1 MVAEMQFQ
9 SVEQAECGEETVL
22 VEDENSAVLEE
33 EKVAAAA
40 APVVADTAPVAT
52 TDPDAPKEATEA
64 SVFVEDPVEDGKET
78 VEPDQSQAVANKQ
91 PFERDFDADPTD
103 LYVMIQKKAWKETVK
118 QAQESPEEARI
129 WVSRNEKDGRL
140 RWRLLP
146 IHAAIIFKAP
156 EDVVEA
162 LLAAYPKGA
171 QSKDDQGM
179 LALHL
184 AFRNGSTEGVVNLLL
199 VAYPQSIDVK
209 DRKGRIPLVLAQ
221 ASTSPNRDAFMRA
234 LERGPT
240 YYAVAAAA
248 TERAAVTA
256 EQRAIFDAKL
266 MQVRQAH
273 QHEITQL
280 NIAATEQQSALQ
292 DKLAAMEKELL
303 KTQETSQVLVD
314 HVNSLEAQLSSRSD
328 TERFLATKIA
338 ALDSSLK
345 DTYRTREEIEQGL
358 KTENCQLTIE
368 RDSYKTK
375 FEQMEIQHNA
385 NQQRLEQALDLRE
398 KRQRECDQTERRLT
412 QQCKSTELDWAN
424 AQANCAILDAQLKR
438 KMETEHALATQ
449 VSALASKLAESAFES
464 RDASKSF
471 NSRIHILEGE
481 RKVLRESVQ
490 DLAKRLSTVAR
501 ALEEMT
507 KQQQSIFQEA
517 ETHEEEMAN
526 ASAAYAKIVADAM
539 RQEALLV
546 QAKVEREHMRALLAK
561 QESDLEQGRDE
572 QTFIMNAIAVQ
583 GKHMEKTKK
592 TRDDIVCNVE
602 SLGAEI
608 NGVLNNVLNV
618 IPANAAN
625 DDALVDAV
633 LKAISSGPSSEELEP
648 KLAEARMMTPEKPT
662 KSKFS
667 VTPRS
672 MQEHNQEHSPIAT
685 GGDNE
690 AGASTSDFQI
700 PQNMLSADAE
710 ETQDEA
716 TSLPSSSL
724 SKPTDD
730 EHTILTETT
739 SKEGTE
745 ATSSRSIDESNTQ
758 PMDDVA
764 TVNSSKSEP
773 EGSKHA
779 EEEKSMSATGD
790 IERPSDRIEAARY
803 AM

>member
-1 MVAEMQFQ
+1 MV
-9 SVEQAECGEETVL
+9 VETQIQPVEAAECGAETVL
-22 VEDENSAVLEE
+22 VDDESSAILEN
-33 EKVAAAA
+33 EKAVA
-40 APVVADTAPVAT
+40 VVA
-52 TDPDAPKEATEA
+52 APKEATEA
-64 SVFVEDPVEDGKET
+64 SIFVENLLQDEKKTD
-78 VEPDQSQAVANKQ
+78 EPDQSLAVATSQ

-103 LYVMIQKKAWKETVK
+103 LYILIQKKAWKETVE
-118 QAQESPEEARI
+118 QAQENCEEARI
-129 WVSRNEKDGRL
+129 WVSRKEKDGRLL

-179 LALHL
+179 LPLHL

-199 VAYPQSIDVK
+199 VAYPQSVDVK

-273 QHEITQL
+273 QHETTQL
-280 NIAATEQQSALQ
+280 NIAAAEQQSALQ

-338 ALDSSLK
+338 TLDSSLK

-358 KTENCQLTIE
+358 KTDNCQLTIE

-375 FEQMEIQHNA
+375 FEQTEIQHTA
-385 NQQRLEQALDLRE
+385 SQKRLEQALDLLE
-398 KRQRECDQTERRLT
+398 KRQREGDQTESRLT
-412 QQCKSTELDWAN
+412 QQCKSTELDWAS

-449 VSALASKLAESAFES
+449 VSALASKLAESGFES
-464 RDASKSF
+464 RDASKNF
-471 NSRIHILEGE
+471 NTRVRILEDE
-481 RKVLRESVQ
+481 RKMLRESVQ
-490 DLAKRLSTVAR
+490 DLAKRLSMVAR
-501 ALEEMT
+501 VLEDMT
-507 KQQQSIFQEA
+507 KQQQSIVEEA
-517 ETHEEEMAN
+517 KTHEEEMAN

-546 QAKVEREHMRALLAK
+546 RAREEREQMRAKLAR
-561 QESDLEQGRDE
+561 QEKDDGEGRDE
-572 QTFIMNAIAVQ
+572 QTLIMNAIAVQ
-583 GKHMEKTKK
+583 GKQMEKAKK
-592 TRDDIVCNVE
+592 TRNDIVFNVE
-602 SLGAEI
+602 CLGAEI
-608 NGVLNNVLNV
+608 DGVLKNVLNV
-618 IPANAAN
+618 IPADSERNG
-625 DDALVDAV
+625 DELVDAV
-633 LKAISSGPSSEELEP
+633 LKAISSGPSSSPEEPEPLE
-648 KLAEARMMTPEKPT
+648 AGTMSPERPP

-672 MQEHNQEHSPIAT
+672 MQEQNQVHSPIAT
-685 GGDNE
+685 ADDNE
-690 AGASTSDFQI
+690 VSTSDSQI
-700 PQNMLSADAE
+700 PRKMFFGDAE

-716 TSLPSSSL
+716 TSLHNSFVG
-724 SKPTDD
+724 KPTDD
-730 EHTILTETT
+730 ANTVLTETT
-739 SKEGTE
+739 S
-745 ATSSRSIDESNTQ
+745 DESNTQ
-758 PMDDVA
+758 PTDEIV
-764 TVNSSKSEP
+764 TVNSKSEP
-773 EGSKHA
+773 EGSKYA
-779 EEEKSMSATGD
+779 EEEKLTSATGV
-790 IERPSDRIEAARY
+790 IECPSSDRIEAARY

>member
-1 MVAEMQFQ
+1 M
-9 SVEQAECGEETVL
+9 
-22 VEDENSAVLEE
+22 
-33 EKVAAAA
+33 
-40 APVVADTAPVAT
+40 
-52 TDPDAPKEATEA
+52 
-64 SVFVEDPVEDGKET
+64 
-78 VEPDQSQAVANKQ
+78 
-91 PFERDFDADPTD
+91 
-103 LYVMIQKKAWKETVK
+103 
-118 QAQESPEEARI
+118 
-129 WVSRNEKDGRL
+129 
-140 RWRLLP
+140 LP
-146 IHAAIIFKAP
+146 
-156 EDVVEA
+156 
-162 LLAAYPKGA
+162 
-171 QSKDDQGM
+171 
-179 LALHL
+179 LHL

-209 DRKGRIPLVLAQ
+209 DRKGRIPLFLAQ

-240 YYAVAAAA
+240 YYSVAAAA

-273 QHEITQL
+273 QHETTQL
-280 NIAATEQQSALQ
+280 NIAAAEQQSALQ

-314 HVNSLEAQLSSRSD
+314 HVNSLEAQLTSRSD

-375 FEQMEIQHNA
+375 FEQMEIQHKA
-385 NQQRLEQALDLRE
+385 NQQRLGQGLDLLE
-398 KRQRECDQTERRLT
+398 NRQREWDQTERRLT

-449 VSALASKLAESAFES
+449 VSALASKLAESASES
-464 RDASKSF
+464 RDASKNF
-471 NSRIHILEGE
+471 NSRIRILEGE
-481 RKVLRESVQ
+481 RKVLRESVE

-501 ALEEMT
+501 TLEEMT
-507 KQQQSIFQEA
+507 KQQQSIVQQA
-517 ETHEEEMAN
+517 EIQEEETAN
-526 ASAAYAKIVADAM
+526 ASAVYAKIVADAM
-539 RQEALLV
+539 RQGALLV
-546 QAKVEREHMRALLAK
+546 QAKEEREQMRVLLAK
-561 QESDLEQGRDE
+561 QEKDVEQGRDE
-572 QTFIMNAIAVQ
+572 HTFIMNAIVVQ
-583 GKHMEKTKK
+583 GKQMEKTKK

-618 IPANAAN
+618 IPADAAN

-633 LKAISSGPSSEELEP
+633 LKAISSGPSSEDVEP
-648 KLAEARMMTPEKPT
+648 KPVEARMMTPERPT

-672 MQEHNQEHSPIAT
+672 MQEHNQAHSHIAT
-685 GGDNE
+685 AVDNE
-690 AGASTSDFQI
+690 AGTSTSDFQI
-700 PQNMLSADAE
+700 PQNMFSV
-710 ETQDEA
+710 EA
-716 TSLPSSSL
+716 TSLPSSSFG
-724 SKPTDD
+724 KPTDD
-730 EHTILTETT
+730 EHTVLTE
-739 SKEGTE
+739 
-745 ATSSRSIDESNTQ
+745 SSRSIDESNTQ
-758 PMDDVA
+758 PTDEVT
-764 TVNSSKSEP
+764 TVNNKSEP

-779 EEEKSMSATGD
+779 EDKSTSVTGD
-790 IERPSDRIEAARY
+790 IECPSDRIEAARY

>member
-1 MVAEMQFQ
+1 MAAVTQIQ
-9 SVEQAECGEETVL
+9 SVEEAECGEETVL
-22 VEDENSAVLEE
+22 DEEDSVVLEDA
-33 EKVAAAA
+33 KVLAAAA
-40 APVVADTAPVAT
+40 ANTA
-52 TDPDAPKEATEA
+52 APKEATEA
-64 SVFVEDPVEDGKET
+64 SVFVEDPLEDEKK
-78 VEPDQSQAVANKQ
+78 VDEPDQTPAVAKNQ

-103 LYVMIQKKAWKETVK
+103 LYVMIQKKAWKETIE
-118 QAQESPEEARI
+118 QAQEAPDEVRI
-129 WVSRNEKDGRL
+129 WVSRKEQDGRL

-179 LALHL
+179 LPLHL

-240 YYAVAAAA
+240 YYAVASAA

-273 QHEITQL
+273 QHETTQL
-280 NIAATEQQSALQ
+280 NIAADEQQSALQ
-292 DKLAAMEKELL
+292 DKLAVMEKELL

-338 ALDSSLK
+338 TLDSSLK
-345 DTYRTREEIEQGL
+345 DTHRTREEIEQGL
-358 KTENCQLTIE
+358 KAENCQLTID
-368 RDSYKTK
+368 RDSYKIK
-375 FEQMEIQHNA
+375 FEQMEIQHKA
-385 NQQRLEQALDLRE
+385 HQQRLEEALDFRE
-398 KRQRECDQTERRLT
+398 NKLGEWDQTERRLT

-449 VSALASKLAESAFES
+449 VSALASKLAESAAES
-464 RDASKSF
+464 RDISKNSS
-471 NSRIHILEGE
+471 SRIHILEDE

-501 ALEEMT
+501 ALEIMT
-507 KQQQSIFQEA
+507 KQQQSIVQEA
-517 ETHEEEMAN
+517 ESHEEEMAN
-526 ASAAYAKIVADAM
+526 ASVAYAKIMANAM

-546 QAKVEREHMRALLAK
+546 QAKGEREQMRALLAK
-561 QESDLEQGRDE
+561 QEKDIEDGHDE

-583 GKHMEKTKK
+583 GKQMEKTKK
-592 TRDDIVCNVE
+592 ARDDIVCNVE

-618 IPANAAN
+618 IPADAAN
-625 DDALVDAV
+625 DEALVDAV
-633 LKAISSGPSSEELEP
+633 LKAINSGPPSEEVVQ
-648 KLAEARMMTPEKPT
+648 KLVDACMIAPEGPIR
-662 KSKFS
+662 SKFS

-672 MQEHNQEHSPIAT
+672 MQEFNQAHSQTAT
-685 GGDNE
+685 AGDNE

-700 PQNMLSADAE
+700 PPNMLCNDAE

-716 TSLPSSSL
+716 LSLTSSSFG
-724 SKPTDD
+724 KPTDD
-730 EHTILTETT
+730 ERTVLTETT
-739 SKEGTE
+739 SKEDTE
-745 ATSSRSIDESNTQ
+745 GSDEMNTR
-758 PMDDVA
+758 PMDEVA
-764 TVNSSKSEP
+764 AVNSKSEP
-773 EGSKHA
+773 EGSKLA
-779 EEEKSMSATGD
+779 EAEKSKSATADVGS
-790 IERPSDRIEAARY
+790 PSDRIEAARY

>member
-1 MVAEMQFQ
+1 MVVDTQIKP
-9 SVEQAECGEETVL
+9 VEEAECGEETVL
-22 VEDENSAVLEE
+22 VEYENSAVLED
-33 EKVAAAA
+33 EKAVAAAA
-40 APVVADTAPVAT
+40 
-52 TDPDAPKEATEA
+52 APKEATEA
-64 SVFVEDPVEDGKET
+64 SVFVEALVEDEKKT
-78 VEPDQSQAVANKQ
+78 DEPDQSLAVAKNQ

-103 LYVMIQKKAWKETVK
+103 LYVIIQKKAWKETVE
-118 QAQESPEEARI
+118 QAQENPEEARI
-129 WVSRNEKDGRL
+129 WVSRQEKDGRL

-179 LALHL
+179 LPLHL

-273 QHEITQL
+273 QHEITQI
-280 NIAATEQQSALQ
+280 NIASAEQQSALQ
-292 DKLAAMEKELL
+292 DKLAAMAKELL

-314 HVNSLEAQLSSRSD
+314 HVNSLEAQLTSRSD

-338 ALDSSLK
+338 TLDSSLK

-375 FEQMEIQHNA
+375 FEQMEIQHKA
-385 NQQRLEQALDLRE
+385 NQQRLEQALDSLE
-398 KRQRECDQTERRLT
+398 KRQREGDQTERRLT

-449 VSALASKLAESAFES
+449 VSSLASKLAESASES
-464 RDASKSF
+464 RDASKNF
-471 NSRIHILEGE
+471 NSRIRILEDE
-481 RKVLRESVQ
+481 RKLLRESVQ
-490 DLAKRLSTVAR
+490 DLAKRLSMVAR
-501 ALEEMT
+501 VLEEMT
-507 KQQQSIFQEA
+507 KQQHSIVQEA
-517 ETHEEEMAN
+517 KTHEEEMAN

-546 QAKVEREHMRALLAK
+546 QAKEERDQMRGLLAK
-561 QESDLEQGRDE
+561 QEKDVEQGRDE

-583 GKHMEKTKK
+583 GTQMEKTKK
-592 TRDDIVCNVE
+592 SRDDIVFNVE

-618 IPANAAN
+618 IPADAEN

-633 LKAISSGPSSEELEP
+633 LKAISSGPSSEEEP
-648 KLAEARMMTPEKPT
+648 KLVEAGTMTPQRPN

-672 MQEHNQEHSPIAT
+672 MQEHNQAHSPIAT
-685 GGDNE
+685 AAVNE
-690 AGASTSDFQI
+690 AGASSSGSQI
-700 PQNMLSADAE
+700 PQNLLSGDAE

-716 TSLPSSSL
+716 TSLPSSSFVV
-724 SKPTDD
+724 KPTDD
-730 EHTILTETT
+730 EHTVLTETT

-758 PMDDVA
+758 PMDEVA
-764 TVNSSKSEP
+764 TVNRSEP

-779 EEEKSMSATGD
+779 EEEKSTSATGY

>member
-1 MVAEMQFQ
+1 MVDETQIQ
-9 SVEQAECGEETVL
+9 SVEEAECGEETVL
-22 VEDENSAVLEE
+22 VEDENSVFSEDAKVAVAVA
-33 EKVAAAA
+33 VAAAA
-40 APVVADTAPVAT
+40 AAT
-52 TDPDAPKEATEA
+52 TTAAPKEATEA
-64 SVFVEDPVEDGKET
+64 SVFVEDPVEDEKKT
-78 VEPDQSQAVANKQ
+78 DEPGQTQVVAKYQ
-91 PFERDFDADPTD
+91 PFERDFDEDPTD
-103 LYVMIQKKAWKETVK
+103 LYVMIQKKAWKETVER
-118 QAQESPEEARI
+118 AQETPEEARI
-129 WVSRNEKDGRL
+129 WVSRKEKDGRL

-209 DRKGRIPLVLAQ
+209 DRKGRIPLLLAQ

-240 YYAVAAAA
+240 YYAVASAA

-273 QHEITQL
+273 QHETTQFNIT
-280 NIAATEQQSALQ
+280 AAEQQSALQ
-292 DKLAAMEKELL
+292 DQLAAMEKELL

-338 ALDSSLK
+338 TLDSSLK

-375 FEQMEIQHNA
+375 FEQMEIQHKA
-385 NQQRLEQALDLRE
+385 NQERVEQALDLRE
-398 KRQRECDQTERRLT
+398 KRQKEWDQTERRLT
-412 QQCKSTELDWAN
+412 HQCKSTELDWAN

-449 VSALASKLAESAFES
+449 VSSLASKLAESASES
-464 RDASKSF
+464 SDASKNF
-471 NSRIHILEGE
+471 NSRIRILEGE

-490 DLAKRLSTVAR
+490 DLARRLSTIAR

-507 KQQQSIFQEA
+507 KQQQSIVQEA
-517 ETHEEEMAN
+517 ETHEEEMTN
-526 ASAAYAKIVADAM
+526 ASVAYAKIVADAM
-539 RQEALLV
+539 RQETLLV
-546 QAKVEREHMRALLAK
+546 QAKGEREQMRALLAK
-561 QESDLEQGRDE
+561 QEKDVEQGRDE

-592 TRDDIVCNVE
+592 ARDDIVCNVE

-608 NGVLNNVLNV
+608 SGVLNNVLNV
-618 IPANAAN
+618 IPTDAAN
-625 DDALVDAV
+625 DDALVDAI
-633 LKAISSGPSSEELEP
+633 LKAINSGPSSEEVEP
-648 KLAEARMMTPEKPT
+648 KPIESHMMTPERPT

-672 MQEHNQEHSPIAT
+672 MQEYNQAHSPIAT
-685 GGDNE
+685 AGDNE
-690 AGASTSDFQI
+690 SGASNSDSLI
-700 PQNMLSADAE
+700 PPNMLSADAG
-710 ETQDEA
+710 ETQNGA
-716 TSLPSSSL
+716 SSLPSSSFG
-724 SKPTDD
+724 KPTDD
-730 EHTILTETT
+730 EHTVLTETT
-739 SKEGTE
+739 SKEGTDT
-745 ATSSRSIDESNTQ
+745 TSSGSIDEANTQ
-758 PMDDVA
+758 PTDEVA
-764 TVNSSKSEP
+764 TENRKSEP
-773 EGSKHA
+773 EGSKRA
-779 EEEKSMSATGD
+779 EEQKATSATGG